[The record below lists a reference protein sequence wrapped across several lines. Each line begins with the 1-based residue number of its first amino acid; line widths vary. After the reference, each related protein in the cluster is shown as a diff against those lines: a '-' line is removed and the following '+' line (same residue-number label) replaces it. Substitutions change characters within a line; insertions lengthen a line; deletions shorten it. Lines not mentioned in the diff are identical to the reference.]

1 MMNAQNLAR
10 KRGAGEIALA
20 DLQAA
25 VDAGSEALPGYGWCL
40 LQFSAEAGR
49 LLQDAIRS
57 AGGLNATVV
66 DHLRTTLGSGSAAG

>member
-25 VDAGSEALPGYGWCL
+25 VDAGSEVLPGYGWHL

-66 DHLRTTLGSGSAAG
+66 DHLRTTLAPGSAAG

>member
-25 VDAGSEALPGYGWCL
+25 IYAGSEVLPGYGWYL

-57 AGGLNATVV
+57 AGGLNAMVV
-66 DHLRTTLGSGSAAG
+66 DHLRTTLASGSAAG